1 MSENIVIALIG
12 AAVSLV
18 GSASLINW
26 RLKSLEKKVDEHNG
40 YAQKFA
46 ESSKDLALMQKD
58 IEFIREKMNER
69 SSN

>member
-46 ESSKDLALMQKD
+46 ESSKDLALM
-58 IEFIREKMNER
+58 
-69 SSN
+69 